1 MSDSPLEIPLIR
13 VAVVEAGAKGAE
25 GWRTAEIGKAIVF
38 KTEDLNDYRTK
49 NWDSRVYDAMVLI
62 AAVEYC
68 DRLLSAQATAG
79 HAGLI
84 CSCPCMTRRA
94 GKTHA

>member
-1 MSDSPLEIPLIR
+1 
-13 VAVVEAGAKGAE
+13 VVEPGAKGTE

-68 DRLLSAQATAG
+68 DKALKRPGYGWA
-79 HAGLI
+79 
-84 CSCPCMTRRA
+84 RRIELQLPVHDA
-94 GKTHA
+94 ARWQNPRVLE